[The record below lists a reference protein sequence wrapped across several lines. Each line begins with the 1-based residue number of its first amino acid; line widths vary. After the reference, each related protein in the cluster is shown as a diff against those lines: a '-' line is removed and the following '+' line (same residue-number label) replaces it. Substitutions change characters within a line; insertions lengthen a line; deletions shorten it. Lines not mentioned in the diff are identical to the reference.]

1 MVCGDA
7 AENVEGDPDSV
18 VAVERQDVDAHGLR
32 VDGCVEELC
41 GVRLFIPWSCE
52 LLQNR
57 HTVHAAAAAAVFTAA
72 AF

>member
-41 GVRLFIPWSCE
+41 GVRLFIPWSSE
-52 LLQNR
+52 FLKTV
-57 HTVHAAAAAAVFTAA
+57 TVHGAVAVVTAA
-72 AF
+72 F